1 MYFNTIQYF
10 IFLPLVCLLYY
21 VFNPRHRWAVLFTA
35 SCIFYMWFIPE
46 YILCLFFL
54 IIVDFC
60 FARKIEATAL
70 PSKRRL
76 YLLVSIVSNFG
87 LLFYFK
93 YLGFFVDNINLVLE
107 PLLHTRISHHSAILP
122 IGLSFHTFQ
131 SVSYVIDVYR
141 GQQKAERHLGIYS
154 TYVLF
159 FPQMVAGP
167 IERYSTLG
175 EELKVH
181 RRFHTGYLKTSLPL
195 ILTGLFYKMVIAD
208 NCGAYVNDVY
218 EHMSDANGLNVLL
231 AILLFSI
238 QIYCD
243 FFGYSLMAQGSAQL
257 LGIHLVD
264 NFRFP
269 FFALNLADYWRR
281 WHLSL
286 TGWFRSYVFIPLG
299 GSKAGRY
306 RHYRNILLIF
316 VLSGFWHGASWN
328 FVIWGFLHGLGY
340 LVAISA
346 LSRYSQLLP
355 ALLRCVFTFLLV
367 SFIFVFFRSDHL
379 SSSIQVFKAL
389 GHDAKS
395 FDGTLLPLYLLLC
408 IAFMFTLEYFARQKE
423 GYRHFLFSVP
433 VPARTLILFMM
444 LFCLFTFA
452 GIDNLPFIYF
462 QF

>member
-1 MYFNTIQYF
+1 
-10 IFLPLVCLLYY
+10 
-21 VFNPRHRWAVLFTA
+21 LFTA
-35 SCIFYMWFIPE
+35 SCVFYMWFIPE

-54 IIVDFC
+54 IIVDFF
-60 FARKIEATAL
+60 FARKIEATSAG
-70 PSKRRL
+70 PRRRL
-76 YLLVSIVSNFG
+76 YLLVSIASNFG

-93 YLGFFVDNINLVLE
+93 YLDFFVDNINLVLG
-107 PLLHTRISHHSAILP
+107 PLLHTQISHHPDILP

-141 GQQKAERHLGIYS
+141 GGQKAERHLGIYS

-167 IERYSTLG
+167 IERYATLG
-175 EELKVH
+175 EELKVR
-181 RRFHTGYLKTSLPL
+181 RRFHTGYFKTSLPL

-208 NCGAYVNDVY
+208 NCGAYVNNVY
-218 EHMSDANGLNVLL
+218 EHLADANGFNVLL
-231 AILLFSI
+231 AILLFSV

-243 FFGYSLMAQGSAQL
+243 FFGYSLIAQGSAQL
-257 LGIHLVD
+257 FGIHLVD

-299 GSKAGRY
+299 GSKTGRY

-328 FVIWGFLHGLGY
+328 FIVWGFLHALGY
-340 LVAISA
+340 LVAVSS

-355 ALLRCVFTFLLV
+355 ALVRCVFTFLLV

-379 SSSIQVFKAL
+379 SSSLNVFKAL
-389 GHDAKS
+389 RHGTEPFDAA
-395 FDGTLLPLYLLLC
+395 LLPLYLVLC
-408 IAFMFTLEYFARQKE
+408 IGFMFTLEYFARQKE
-423 GYRHFLFSVP
+423 GGYRHFLFSVP
-433 VPARTLILFMM
+433 VPTRTLILFVM
-444 LFCLFTFA
+444 LFCLLTFA